1 MIGNYIGAPIGG
13 VINTDTGNTGF
24 LAVTLDDAALSSTGA
39 VAIAGQAPVVLD
51 AAVLS
56 ATGALAISGTSSITL
71 DDVSLAA
78 TGALGIAGTEGTL
91 LDDVTLSATIAR
103 DPQAI
108 LTVVLDDVTLVATAH
123 VAARVLAR
131 IGDGGY
137 ANTPA
142 TISGKRTIVMAGAN
156 IGRTSARGSSLTHLT
171 AGGGRL

>member
-39 VAIAGQAPVVLD
+39 VAIAGQVPVVLD

-78 TGALGIAGTEGTL
+78 TGALGISGTEGTL
-91 LDDVTLSATIAR
+91 
-103 DPQAI
+103 
-108 LTVVLDDVTLVATAH
+108 LDDVTLVATAH